1 MWYQVTDDE
10 LLWTP
15 YGSPVRERL
24 NFLQDPN
31 SEAVFALQF
40 REDKKWIENNFPK
53 DMRYESVILS
63 GDNVLQ
69 PEYFQCVSQV
79 SFCNIF

>member
-1 MWYQVTDDE
+1 MDAIRVTGKGTSD
-10 LLWTP
+10 L
-15 YGSPVRERL
+15 
-24 NFLQDPN
+24 FLQYPN
-31 SEAVFALQF
+31 SGAVFALQF

-69 PEYFQCVSQV
+69 PEYFQYVSQV